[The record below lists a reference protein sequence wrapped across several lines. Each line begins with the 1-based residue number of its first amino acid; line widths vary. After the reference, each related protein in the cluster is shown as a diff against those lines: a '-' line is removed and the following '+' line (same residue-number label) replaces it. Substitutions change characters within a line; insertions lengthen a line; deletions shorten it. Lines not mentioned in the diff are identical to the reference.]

1 MNNIWSINQRDRR
14 ENDLVN
20 KISRKKKKCFFSVYE
35 MSQYP
40 FMMGFNVQDLFS
52 LARRHVNMP
61 KTSACKDKGILK

>member
-20 KISRKKKKCFFSVYE
+20 KIARKKKKCFFSVYE

-52 LARRHVNMP
+52 SARMLICLKLA
-61 KTSACKDKGILK
+61 CQDKGILE